1 MRRFILITILAIA
14 YCLPF
19 QAQNINVDKETLAAM
34 EIAFQTNSLI
44 ESQHNQNLLKIRQSY
59 KGAEVAAAGIYFVKH
74 LDRKALTNVNIWS
87 SDENYYYKRIYNIV
101 SRGIIPKTIDV
112 AKLMVKDPST
122 AIYWGSYLVKTTQ
135 DVKSLCQQFESV
147 VTNGKLS
154 FKDLPFLEI
163 ADQFKQVFDITKLG
177 EVDWKTTFEAISDDI
192 KNSFTKENF
201 MADIEKLVVK
211 GAALAA
217 SGFNSNLNKL
227 LQGTSFG
234 GTFQDKIGDIIT
246 LAGNAN
252 DMFSNMKDKS
262 ALEIVNQFAGKDN
275 IEDLFDLSDYNT
287 TQWAD
292 DFTSAANGQFYTQR
306 VYIYREE
313 KSTDLICNY
322 KAPTDQSSVLKSD
335 HWYRF
340 FPKKSENFFPNA
352 SQQEDILRN
361 SENQAGWSRKKVEQL
376 NQENIG
382 KGYRY
387 EFFKNLNEKVI
398 EIKDPI
404 ISRIFITKAYAYD
417 IQVYKYTDIKEVVY
431 EEIFDSYKMDWN
443 TFMAMM
449 NARLEQYNLNGD
461 HTDISNPDD
470 LNNPEPEKNYTY
482 KIGYDERKYYE
493 ATTDRDIQGA
503 SSATF
508 LVTCSDGGVLGKGS
522 TSYKCR
528 SCGKTVNDHTR
539 QCAMK
544 TTLGNET
551 EITENIA
558 ELKKQAESMRS
569 EAKVLQKELDELN
582 KEYDQIRRKLN
593 SATTTEERDKYRE
606 QLNKIQETIKEKQ
619 LKYDGLRHSIT
630 SVEQAI
636 IEAEEGEQV
645 QTDDYNRIPQ
655 IMKSMKSAYEIA
667 WSEEGHWEG
676 DSFIRKGTMGGKDFS
691 DVTFKA
697 TVKIARKP
705 KYFLGIK
712 IHRAIVQID
721 WELTSSWSET
731 TIAEE
736 MDLDPNRPEAE
747 NSKLVNDKLSQ
758 LAQQHPNCEVTVEL
772 YKTPEV
778 EKDDTPDVKHLL
790 WASDRLDIA
799 RDIEARLSDI
809 HTQLVLIEKFL
820 HYKYTVKDWFLS
832 FIPKLNADKDR
843 KLNIA
848 EQCHKR
854 WMITGGVKP
863 DAATTQIQN

>member
-1 MRRFILITILAIA
+1 M
-14 YCLPF
+14 
-19 QAQNINVDKETLAAM
+19 
-34 EIAFQTNSLI
+34 
-44 ESQHNQNLLKIRQSY
+44 
-59 KGAEVAAAGIYFVKH
+59 
-74 LDRKALTNVNIWS
+74 
-87 SDENYYYKRIYNIV
+87 
-101 SRGIIPKTIDV
+101 
-112 AKLMVKDPST
+112 
-122 AIYWGSYLVKTTQ
+122 
-135 DVKSLCQQFESV
+135 
-147 VTNGKLS
+147 
-154 FKDLPFLEI
+154 
-163 ADQFKQVFDITKLG
+163 
-177 EVDWKTTFEAISDDI
+177 
-192 KNSFTKENF
+192 
-201 MADIEKLVVK
+201 
-211 GAALAA
+211 
-217 SGFNSNLNKL
+217 
-227 LQGTSFG
+227 
-234 GTFQDKIGDIIT
+234 
-246 LAGNAN
+246 
-252 DMFSNMKDKS
+252 
-262 ALEIVNQFAGKDN
+262 
-275 IEDLFDLSDYNT
+275 
-287 TQWAD
+287 
-292 DFTSAANGQFYTQR
+292 
-306 VYIYREE
+306 
-313 KSTDLICNY
+313 
-322 KAPTDQSSVLKSD
+322 
-335 HWYRF
+335 
-340 FPKKSENFFPNA
+340 
-352 SQQEDILRN
+352 
-361 SENQAGWSRKKVEQL
+361 
-376 NQENIG
+376 
-382 KGYRY
+382 
-387 EFFKNLNEKVI
+387 
-398 EIKDPI
+398 
-404 ISRIFITKAYAYD
+404 
-417 IQVYKYTDIKEVVY
+417 
-431 EEIFDSYKMDWN
+431 
-443 TFMAMM
+443 
-449 NARLEQYNLNGD
+449 
-461 HTDISNPDD
+461 
-470 LNNPEPEKNYTY
+470 NNPEPEKNYTY

>member
-1 MRRFILITILAIA
+1 M
-14 YCLPF
+14 
-19 QAQNINVDKETLAAM
+19 
-34 EIAFQTNSLI
+34 
-44 ESQHNQNLLKIRQSY
+44 
-59 KGAEVAAAGIYFVKH
+59 
-74 LDRKALTNVNIWS
+74 
-87 SDENYYYKRIYNIV
+87 
-101 SRGIIPKTIDV
+101 
-112 AKLMVKDPST
+112 
-122 AIYWGSYLVKTTQ
+122 
-135 DVKSLCQQFESV
+135 
-147 VTNGKLS
+147 
-154 FKDLPFLEI
+154 
-163 ADQFKQVFDITKLG
+163 
-177 EVDWKTTFEAISDDI
+177 
-192 KNSFTKENF
+192 
-201 MADIEKLVVK
+201 
-211 GAALAA
+211 
-217 SGFNSNLNKL
+217 NKL

-313 KSTDLICNY
+313 KSTDLICDY

-340 FPKKSENFFPNA
+340 FPKKSENFFPNE

-387 EFFKNLNEKVI
+387 EFFKNLNEKII

-404 ISRIFITKAYAYD
+404 ISRVFIIKAYAYD

-431 EEIFDSYKMDWN
+431 EEIFDSYKMDRN

-569 EAKVLQKELDELN
+569 EANVLQKELDELN

>member
-1 MRRFILITILAIA
+1 M
-14 YCLPF
+14 
-19 QAQNINVDKETLAAM
+19 
-34 EIAFQTNSLI
+34 
-44 ESQHNQNLLKIRQSY
+44 
-59 KGAEVAAAGIYFVKH
+59 
-74 LDRKALTNVNIWS
+74 
-87 SDENYYYKRIYNIV
+87 
-101 SRGIIPKTIDV
+101 
-112 AKLMVKDPST
+112 
-122 AIYWGSYLVKTTQ
+122 
-135 DVKSLCQQFESV
+135 
-147 VTNGKLS
+147 
-154 FKDLPFLEI
+154 
-163 ADQFKQVFDITKLG
+163 
-177 EVDWKTTFEAISDDI
+177 
-192 KNSFTKENF
+192 
-201 MADIEKLVVK
+201 
-211 GAALAA
+211 
-217 SGFNSNLNKL
+217 
-227 LQGTSFG
+227 
-234 GTFQDKIGDIIT
+234 
-246 LAGNAN
+246 
-252 DMFSNMKDKS
+252 
-262 ALEIVNQFAGKDN
+262 
-275 IEDLFDLSDYNT
+275 
-287 TQWAD
+287 
-292 DFTSAANGQFYTQR
+292 
-306 VYIYREE
+306 
-313 KSTDLICNY
+313 ICNY

>member
-1 MRRFILITILAIA
+1 MRRFILIAILAIC
-14 YCLPF
+14 YCYPF
-19 QAQNINVDKETLAAM
+19 HAQNINIDQGTLAAM
-34 EIAFQTNSLI
+34 EIAFEANSLT
-44 ESQHNQNLLKIRQSY
+44 ESQHNQNLIKIRQSY

-147 VTNGKLS
+147 VTNGNLS

-177 EVDWKTTFEAISDDI
+177 EVDWKTTFEAIADDI
-192 KNSFTKENF
+192 QNSFTKENF
-201 MADIEKLVVK
+201 MADIETLVEK
-211 GAALAA
+211 GVALAA
-217 SGFNSNLNKL
+217 SGFDSNLEKL
-227 LQGTSFG
+227 LQGTNFG
-234 GTFQDKIGDIIT
+234 GTFQDKIGSIID

-252 DMFSNMKDKS
+252 DMISNMKDKS
-262 ALEIVNQFAGKDN
+262 ALEIAQQFAGKDN
-275 IEDLFDLSDYNT
+275 IQDLFKLGDYST
-287 TQWAD
+287 TNWAD

-306 VYIYREE
+306 VYIYRKE
-313 KSTDLICNY
+313 KSTDLVCDY
-322 KAPTDQSSVLKSD
+322 KAPQDENSILKGD

-340 FPKKSENFFPNA
+340 FPKKNNPNFYPNE
-352 SQQEDILRN
+352 SQKEEILRN
-361 SENQAGWSRKKVEQL
+361 SENHAGWSRQKVDQL
-376 NQENIG
+376 NQENMG
-382 KGYRY
+382 KGYTY
-387 EFFKNLNEKVI
+387 EFLKNLNEKTFNF
-398 EIKDPI
+398 KDPFLN
-404 ISRIFITKAYAYD
+404 RITIKSYAYD
-417 IQVYKYTDIKEVVY
+417 IQVYKHTDITEIVY

-443 TFMAMM
+443 TFMALM

-461 HTDISNPDD
+461 HNDINSSEG
-470 LNNPEPEKNYTY
+470 LNNPGMEKNYTY
-482 KIGYDERKYYE
+482 HIGYDERKYYE
-493 ATTDRDIQGA
+493 ATTDKDIQGA

-522 TSYKCR
+522 SSYKCR
-528 SCGKTVNDHTR
+528 DCGKTVNEHTK

-544 TTLGNET
+544 TSITNEA
-551 EITENIA
+551 EINQNIA
-558 ELKKQAESMRS
+558 DLKKQS
-569 EAKVLQKELDELN
+569 ETLRNEANALQKELDGLN
-582 KEYDQIRRKLN
+582 KEYDEVRRKM
-593 SATTTEERDKYRE
+593 SAATSIEDRDKYRE
-606 QLNKIQETIKEKQ
+606 QLNKIQDTIKEKQ
-619 LKYDGLRHSIT
+619 SKLDDLRHSIA
-630 SVEQAI
+630 SIEQAI
-636 IEAEEGEQV
+636 IQAEEGEKV

-655 IMKSMKSAYEIA
+655 IMKSMKSAYDIS
-667 WSEEGHWEG
+667 WSEEGSWDG

-697 TVKIARKP
+697 TIKIARKP
-705 KYFLGIK
+705 KYFLGVK

-736 MDLDPNRPEAE
+736 MELDPQRPEAE

-758 LAQQHPNCEVTVEL
+758 LSQQHPNCEVTVEL
-772 YKTPEV
+772 YKTPDV

-790 WASDRLDIA
+790 WASDRLEIA
-799 RDIEARLSDI
+799 REIEARLSDI
-809 HTQLVLIEKFL
+809 HTQLVNIEKFL

-832 FIPKLNADKDR
+832 IIPKLNADKDR

-848 EQCHKR
+848 EQCHRR
-854 WMITGGVKP
+854 WMITGGVKSYT
-863 DAATTQIQN
+863 DSIETQN

>member
-1 MRRFILITILAIA
+1 MAVQT
-14 YCLPF
+14 Y
-19 QAQNINVDKETLAAM
+19 TL
-34 EIAFQTNSLI
+34 
-44 ESQHNQNLLKIRQSY
+44 R
-59 KGAEVAAAGIYFVKH
+59 
-74 LDRKALTNVNIWS
+74 
-87 SDENYYYKRIYNIV
+87 
-101 SRGIIPKTIDV
+101 
-112 AKLMVKDPST
+112 
-122 AIYWGSYLVKTTQ
+122 
-135 DVKSLCQQFESV
+135 SV
-147 VTNGKLS
+147 
-154 FKDLPFLEI
+154 P
-163 ADQFKQVFDITKLG
+163 
-177 EVDWKTTFEAISDDI
+177 
-192 KNSFTKENF
+192 
-201 MADIEKLVVK
+201 
-211 GAALAA
+211 
-217 SGFNSNLNKL
+217 
-227 LQGTSFG
+227 
-234 GTFQDKIGDIIT
+234 
-246 LAGNAN
+246 
-252 DMFSNMKDKS
+252 
-262 ALEIVNQFAGKDN
+262 
-275 IEDLFDLSDYNT
+275 
-287 TQWAD
+287 
-292 DFTSAANGQFYTQR
+292 
-306 VYIYREE
+306 YI
-313 KSTDLICNY
+313 
-322 KAPTDQSSVLKSD
+322 
-335 HWYRF
+335 
-340 FPKKSENFFPNA
+340 
-352 SQQEDILRN
+352 
-361 SENQAGWSRKKVEQL
+361 
-376 NQENIG
+376 
-382 KGYRY
+382 
-387 EFFKNLNEKVI
+387 
-398 EIKDPI
+398 
-404 ISRIFITKAYAYD
+404 KAYAYD

-431 EEIFDSYKMDWN
+431 EEIFDSYKMDRN

-569 EAKVLQKELDELN
+569 EANVLQKELDELN

>member
-1 MRRFILITILAIA
+1 M
-14 YCLPF
+14 
-19 QAQNINVDKETLAAM
+19 
-34 EIAFQTNSLI
+34 
-44 ESQHNQNLLKIRQSY
+44 
-59 KGAEVAAAGIYFVKH
+59 G
-74 LDRKALTNVNIWS
+74 
-87 SDENYYYKRIYNIV
+87 
-101 SRGIIPKTIDV
+101 
-112 AKLMVKDPST
+112 KLSC
-122 AIYWGSYLVKTTQ
+122 KTTQ

-192 KNSFTKENF
+192 QNSFTKENF
-201 MADIEKLVVK
+201 MADIENLVVK

-313 KSTDLICNY
+313 KSTDLICDY

-340 FPKKSENFFPNA
+340 FPKKSENFFPNE

-387 EFFKNLNEKVI
+387 EFFKNLNEKII

-404 ISRIFITKAYAYD
+404 ISRVFIIKAYAYD

-431 EEIFDSYKMDWN
+431 EEIFDSYKMDRN

-528 SCGKTVNDHTR
+528 SCGKTV
-539 QCAMK
+539 M
-544 TTLGNET
+544 
-551 EITENIA
+551 
-558 ELKKQAESMRS
+558 
-569 EAKVLQKELDELN
+569 
-582 KEYDQIRRKLN
+582 
-593 SATTTEERDKYRE
+593 
-606 QLNKIQETIKEKQ
+606 
-619 LKYDGLRHSIT
+619 
-630 SVEQAI
+630 I
-636 IEAEEGEQV
+636 IPDNV
-645 QTDDYNRIPQ
+645 Q
-655 IMKSMKSAYEIA
+655 
-667 WSEEGHWEG
+667 
-676 DSFIRKGTMGGKDFS
+676 
-691 DVTFKA
+691 
-697 TVKIARKP
+697 
-705 KYFLGIK
+705 
-712 IHRAIVQID
+712 
-721 WELTSSWSET
+721 
-731 TIAEE
+731 
-736 MDLDPNRPEAE
+736 
-747 NSKLVNDKLSQ
+747 
-758 LAQQHPNCEVTVEL
+758 
-772 YKTPEV
+772 
-778 EKDDTPDVKHLL
+778 
-790 WASDRLDIA
+790 
-799 RDIEARLSDI
+799 
-809 HTQLVLIEKFL
+809 
-820 HYKYTVKDWFLS
+820 
-832 FIPKLNADKDR
+832 
-843 KLNIA
+843 
-848 EQCHKR
+848 
-854 WMITGGVKP
+854 
-863 DAATTQIQN
+863 

>member
-1 MRRFILITILAIA
+1 
-14 YCLPF
+14 
-19 QAQNINVDKETLAAM
+19 
-34 EIAFQTNSLI
+34 
-44 ESQHNQNLLKIRQSY
+44 
-59 KGAEVAAAGIYFVKH
+59 
-74 LDRKALTNVNIWS
+74 
-87 SDENYYYKRIYNIV
+87 
-101 SRGIIPKTIDV
+101 
-112 AKLMVKDPST
+112 
-122 AIYWGSYLVKTTQ
+122 
-135 DVKSLCQQFESV
+135 
-147 VTNGKLS
+147 
-154 FKDLPFLEI
+154 
-163 ADQFKQVFDITKLG
+163 
-177 EVDWKTTFEAISDDI
+177 
-192 KNSFTKENF
+192 
-201 MADIEKLVVK
+201 MADIENLVVK

-313 KSTDLICNY
+313 KSTDLICDY

-340 FPKKSENFFPNA
+340 FPKKSENFFPNE

-387 EFFKNLNEKVI
+387 EFFKNLNEKII

-404 ISRIFITKAYAYD
+404 ISRVFIIKAYAYD

-431 EEIFDSYKMDWN
+431 EEIFDSYKMDRN

-569 EAKVLQKELDELN
+569 EANVLQKELDELN

>member
-1 MRRFILITILAIA
+1 M
-14 YCLPF
+14 
-19 QAQNINVDKETLAAM
+19 
-34 EIAFQTNSLI
+34 
-44 ESQHNQNLLKIRQSY
+44 
-59 KGAEVAAAGIYFVKH
+59 
-74 LDRKALTNVNIWS
+74 
-87 SDENYYYKRIYNIV
+87 
-101 SRGIIPKTIDV
+101 
-112 AKLMVKDPST
+112 
-122 AIYWGSYLVKTTQ
+122 
-135 DVKSLCQQFESV
+135 
-147 VTNGKLS
+147 
-154 FKDLPFLEI
+154 
-163 ADQFKQVFDITKLG
+163 
-177 EVDWKTTFEAISDDI
+177 
-192 KNSFTKENF
+192 
-201 MADIEKLVVK
+201 
-211 GAALAA
+211 
-217 SGFNSNLNKL
+217 
-227 LQGTSFG
+227 
-234 GTFQDKIGDIIT
+234 
-246 LAGNAN
+246 
-252 DMFSNMKDKS
+252 
-262 ALEIVNQFAGKDN
+262 
-275 IEDLFDLSDYNT
+275 SDYNT

-313 KSTDLICNY
+313 KSTDLICDY

-340 FPKKSENFFPNA
+340 FPKKSENFFPNE

-387 EFFKNLNEKVI
+387 EFFKNLNEKII

-404 ISRIFITKAYAYD
+404 ISRVFIIKAYAYD

-431 EEIFDSYKMDWN
+431 EEIFDSYKMDRN

-569 EAKVLQKELDELN
+569 EANVLQKELDELN

>member
-1 MRRFILITILAIA
+1 
-14 YCLPF
+14 
-19 QAQNINVDKETLAAM
+19 
-34 EIAFQTNSLI
+34 
-44 ESQHNQNLLKIRQSY
+44 
-59 KGAEVAAAGIYFVKH
+59 
-74 LDRKALTNVNIWS
+74 
-87 SDENYYYKRIYNIV
+87 
-101 SRGIIPKTIDV
+101 
-112 AKLMVKDPST
+112 MV
-122 AIYWGSYLVKTTQ
+122 
-135 DVKSLCQQFESV
+135 
-147 VTNGKLS
+147 
-154 FKDLPFLEI
+154 
-163 ADQFKQVFDITKLG
+163 
-177 EVDWKTTFEAISDDI
+177 
-192 KNSFTKENF
+192 
-201 MADIEKLVVK
+201 
-211 GAALAA
+211 
-217 SGFNSNLNKL
+217 
-227 LQGTSFG
+227 
-234 GTFQDKIGDIIT
+234 QDKIGDIIT

-313 KSTDLICNY
+313 KSTDLICDY

-340 FPKKSENFFPNA
+340 FPKKSENFFPNE

-387 EFFKNLNEKVI
+387 EFFKNLNEKII

-404 ISRIFITKAYAYD
+404 ISRVFIIKAYAYD

-431 EEIFDSYKMDWN
+431 EEIFDSYKMDRN

-569 EAKVLQKELDELN
+569 EANVLQKELDELN